1 MTLLTPRAQAVALT
15 VWIAAVA
22 GAALPASAVPTAA
35 GGGAAVADRPAVI
48 ASRVIGRSVEDRPIR
63 AYRVGDSDA
72 RRTVVV
78 LAAMH
83 GDELAPRVIVQ
94 NLRDGAPVDGVDMWL
109 VPTYNPDGAV
119 VRDRQNARGVDLN
132 RNFPVRWR
140 DLDGAYESGS
150 GPSSEP
156 ETRAV
161 KRFLNRVDPDR
172 IVSFHQ
178 PLYGVDVRGKAPAF
192 GRRLADGLRLPVRAF
207 DCGGV
212 CHGTLTQWFNARH
225 DGVAITVELGD
236 SPSRRYLNRVAPRGL
251 LRALGGTR

>member
-1 MTLLTPRAQAVALT
+1 MTVLVRVARAAAATTAVAL
-15 VWIAAVA
+15 VA
-22 GAALPASAVPTAA
+22 NGGVTASAHWSTP
-35 GGGAAVADRPAVI
+35 GGGNAVDRPAVTE
-48 ASRVIGRSVEDRPIR
+48 SRVIGRSVEGRAIR
-63 AYRVGDSDA
+63 AYRVGDSRA

-83 GDELAPRVIVQ
+83 GNELAPRLIVRDV
-94 NLRDGAPVDGVDMWL
+94 RDGAPVRGVDLWL
-109 VPTYNPDGAV
+109 VPTYNPDGAAD
-119 VRDRQNARGVDLN
+119 RTRQNARGVDLN

-150 GPSSEP
+150 GPGSEP

-161 KRFLNRVDPDR
+161 KRFLTEVDPDR

-192 GRRLADGLRLPVRAF
+192 GRRLADALRLPVRAF

-225 DGVAITVELGD
+225 DGVAITVELGE
-236 SPSRRYLNRVAPRGL
+236 SPTRRYLHRVAPRGL
-251 LRALGGTR
+251 LRAIGGAR